1 MKQNEELIKKFN
13 ELFGSVKIDDNAD
26 KLTPSVTQSL
36 LSPDLKEKETLMTL
50 EEFYKV
56 FPEAKQ

>member
-13 ELFGSVKIDDNAD
+13 EFFPNQTIEDKDNN
-26 KLTPSVTQSL
+26 LTPSVSQSL
-36 LSPDLKEKETLMTL
+36 LSPDLKQKDTLMTL

-56 FPEAKQ
+56 FPESKQ